1 MTLTFDTLTC
11 MPQKLLIFQKT
22 YELTLWLVALTN
34 RFPKWQRPILG
45 TQVYSTVL
53 GALLLIE
60 KANKER
66 NPQIRKEQQSEISTH
81 LDALLILIRLSKD
94 LKLISVRQYTHA
106 CTLLNEIG
114 RMHTAW
120 TRHVG

>member
-1 MTLTFDTLTC
+1 

-22 YELTLWLVALTN
+22 YELTLWLVALAN

-45 TQVYSTVL
+45 TQIYSTVL
-53 GALLLIE
+53 DALLLIE

-66 NPQIRKEQQSEISTH
+66 SPQVRKEQQGKISTH
-81 LDALLILIRLSKD
+81 LDALLILIRLTKD
-94 LKLISVRQYTHA
+94 LKLMSVRQYTHA

-120 TRHVG
+120 KRSVG